1 MRELWSG
8 IRRRANG
15 PAEITA
21 DVIRLIGAL
30 CIPIAAI
37 GWGPLGGV
45 SLAFATGGMVL
56 PRALRVRP
64 GLDIAF
70 GIITLVAVWSS
81 VTDLY
86 VTVKWWDLPVHMVL
100 NGLVAAIGYL
110 LLVHFRIVADADT
123 LPRPVASTTIITTAL
138 GLSFG
143 VFWEMFEWF
152 GKTFIDG
159 EIYVGYTD
167 TIGDLLWGGAGSLF
181 AGLAMPILAARP
193 QRPGP
198 TPDTAA
204 AGRTAAAA
212 SDGEPSRPGA

>member
-70 GIITLVAVWSS
+70 GIVTLVAVWSS

-86 VTVKWWDLPVHMVL
+86 VTVKWWDLPVHAVL
-100 NGLVAAIGYL
+100 NGLVAAVGYL
-110 LLVHFRIVADADT
+110 LLVHFRVVADADT
-123 LPRPVASTTIITTAL
+123 LPRPVLSTTIVTTAL

-152 GKTFIDG
+152 GKNFIDG
-159 EIYVGYTD
+159 DIYVGYTD
-167 TIGDLLWGGAGSLF
+167 SIGDLLWGGIGSLV

-193 QRPGP
+193 TRGEPSRESPAPGR
-198 TPDTAA
+198 ASE
-204 AGRTAAAA
+204 AA
-212 SDGEPSRPGA
+212 SDGQPSRPGA

>member
-45 SLAFATGGMVL
+45 SLAFATGGMVV

-70 GIITLVAVWSS
+70 GIVTLIAVWSS

-86 VTVKWWDLPVHMVL
+86 VTVKWWDLPVHAVL

-110 LLVHFRIVADADT
+110 LLVHFRIVAEADT
-123 LPRPVASTTIITTAL
+123 LPRPVASAAIVTTAL

-152 GKTFIDG
+152 GKNFIDG
-159 EIYVGYTD
+159 DIYVGYTD
-167 TIGDLLWGGAGSLF
+167 SIGDLLWGGIGSLA

-193 QRPGP
+193 QRAGSAPG
-198 TPDTAA
+198 AA
-204 AGRTAAAA
+204 DPGHAAEAA
-212 SDGEPSRPGA
+212 SDGQPSRPGA

>member
-21 DVIRLIGAL
+21 DVLRLIGAL

-45 SLAFATGGMVL
+45 SLAFATGGMVI

-70 GIITLVAVWSS
+70 GIVTLVAVWSS

-123 LPRPVASTTIITTAL
+123 LPRPVVSTSIITTAL

-193 QRPGP
+193 QRAGSSSE
-198 TPDTAA
+198 TAA
-204 AGRTAAAA
+204 AGRTPDAA
-212 SDGEPSRPGA
+212 SDGEPARPGT

>member
-1 MRELWSG
+1 MRELWAG
-8 IRRRANG
+8 ITRRAEG
-15 PAEITA
+15 PAEIAA
-21 DVIRLIGAL
+21 DILRLIGAL

-45 SLAFATGGMVL
+45 SLAFATGGMVV

-70 GIITLVAVWSS
+70 GIVTLIAVWSS

-86 VTVKWWDLPVHMVL
+86 VTVKWWDLPVHAAL

-110 LLVHFRIVADADT
+110 LLVHFRIVADAST
-123 LPRPVASTTIITTAL
+123 LPRPMLSTTIITTAL

-152 GKTFIDG
+152 GKNFIDG
-159 EIYVGYTD
+159 DIYVGYTD
-167 TIGDLLWGGAGSLF
+167 SIGDLLWGGFGSLA
-181 AGLAMPILAARP
+181 AGLLMPWLAARP
-193 QRPGP
+193 ERAGSAPEATAPGRP
-198 TPDTAA
+198 
-204 AGRTAAAA
+204 AAA
-212 SDGEPSRPGA
+212 SESPPPAPTA

>member
-1 MRELWSG
+1 MRELWAG
-8 IRRRANG
+8 ITRRADG

-45 SLAFATGGMVL
+45 SLAFATGGMVI

-70 GIITLVAVWSS
+70 GIVTLVAVWSS

-86 VTVKWWDLPVHMVL
+86 VTVKWWDLPVHAVL

-110 LLVHFRIVADADT
+110 LLVHFRVVADETT
-123 LPRPVASTTIITTAL
+123 LPRPVLSTAIVTTAL

-152 GKTFIDG
+152 GKHYIDG
-159 EIYVGYTD
+159 DIYVGYTD
-167 TIGDLLWGGAGSLF
+167 SIGDLLWGGIGSLA
-181 AGLAMPILAARP
+181 AGLLMPWLDARP
-193 QRPGP
+193 RRTG
-198 TPDTAA
+198 AA
-204 AGRTAAAA
+204 AETTPAGRSAAPEGPPPAPTA
-212 SDGEPSRPGA
+212 

>member
-1 MRELWSG
+1 MADMWEALT
-8 IRRRANG
+8 RRAEG

-21 DVIRLIGAL
+21 DVIRLIAAV

-70 GIITLVAVWSS
+70 GVITLIAVWSS

-86 VTVKWWDLPVHMVL
+86 VTVRWWDLPVHFAL

-110 LLVHFRIVADADT
+110 LLVHFRIVADEQS
-123 LPRPVASTTIITTAL
+123 LPRPVLSATVITTAL

-152 GKTFIDG
+152 GKNFIDG
-159 EIYVGYTD
+159 DIYVGYTD
-167 TIGDLLWGGAGSLF
+167 SIGDLLLGGLGSLL
-181 AGLAMPILAARP
+181 AGLAMPILSAHPRRSAP
-193 QRPGP
+193 ADGS
-198 TPDTAA
+198 
-204 AGRTAAAA
+204 AAAA
-212 SDGEPSRPGA
+212 DRSADGA

>member
-1 MRELWSG
+1 MRELWAG
-8 IRRRANG
+8 ITRRAVG

-21 DVIRLIGAL
+21 DVLRLIGAL

-45 SLAFATGGMVL
+45 SLAFATGGMVV

-70 GIITLVAVWSS
+70 GIVTLVAVWSS

-86 VTVKWWDLPVHMVL
+86 VTVKWWDLPVHAVL

-110 LLVHFRIVADADT
+110 LLVHFRVVADEST
-123 LPRPVASTTIITTAL
+123 LPRPTLSTAIVTTAL
-138 GLSFG
+138 GFSFG

-152 GKTFIDG
+152 GKNFIDG
-159 EIYVGYTD
+159 DIYVGYTD
-167 TIGDLLWGGAGSLF
+167 SIGDLLWGGIGSLA
-181 AGLAMPILAARP
+181 AGLLMPWLDARP
-193 QRPGP
+193 QRAGSPAEATAPVRPATASESPPPAP
-198 TPDTAA
+198 T
-204 AGRTAAAA
+204 G
-212 SDGEPSRPGA
+212 

>member
-45 SLAFATGGMVL
+45 SLAFATGGMVV

-70 GIITLVAVWSS
+70 GIVTLIAVWSS

-86 VTVKWWDLPVHMVL
+86 VTVKWWDLPVHAVL

-110 LLVHFRIVADADT
+110 LLVHFRIVAEADT
-123 LPRPVASTTIITTAL
+123 LPRPVASAAIVTTAL

-152 GKTFIDG
+152 GKNFIDG
-159 EIYVGYTD
+159 DIYVGYTD
-167 TIGDLLWGGAGSLF
+167 SIGDLLWGGIGSLA

-193 QRPGP
+193 QRAGSVPETTGPGRAP
-198 TPDTAA
+198 E
-204 AGRTAAAA
+204 AA
-212 SDGEPSRPGA
+212 SGGQSSRPGA

>member
-1 MRELWSG
+1 MRELWAG
-8 IRRRANG
+8 ITRRAVG

-21 DVIRLIGAL
+21 DVLRLIGAL

-45 SLAFATGGMVL
+45 SLAFATGGMVV

-70 GIITLVAVWSS
+70 GIVTLIAVWSS

-86 VTVKWWDLPVHMVL
+86 VTVKWWDLPVHAVL

-110 LLVHFRIVADADT
+110 LLVHFRVVADEST
-123 LPRPVASTTIITTAL
+123 LPRPTLSTAIVTTAL

-152 GKTFIDG
+152 GKNFID
-159 EIYVGYTD
+159 EDIYVGYTD
-167 TIGDLLWGGAGSLF
+167 SIGDLLWGGIGSLA
-181 AGLAMPILAARP
+181 AGLLMPWLDARP
-193 QRPGP
+193 QRTGSPAEATAPGRP
-198 TPDTAA
+198 
-204 AGRTAAAA
+204 AAA
-212 SDGEPSRPGA
+212 SESPPPAPTA

>member
-1 MRELWSG
+1 MRELWTG
-8 IRRRANG
+8 ITRRAVG

-21 DVIRLIGAL
+21 DVLRLIGAL

-70 GIITLVAVWSS
+70 GIVTLVAVWSS
-81 VTDLY
+81 VTDFY
-86 VTVKWWDLPVHMVL
+86 VTMKWWDLPVHFAL

-110 LLVHFRIVADADT
+110 VLVHFRIVADAST
-123 LPRPVASTTIITTAL
+123 LPRPMLSTAIVTAAL

-152 GKTFIDG
+152 GKNFIDD
-159 EIYVGYTD
+159 EIYVGYD
-167 TIGDLLWGGAGSLF
+167 DSIGDLLWGGVGSLL
-181 AGLAMPILAARP
+181 AGVAMPWLAA
-193 QRPGP
+193 QPGDRESAQ
-198 TPDTAA
+198 TTSDS
-204 AGRTAAAA
+204 RTVRHPR
-212 SDGEPSRPGA
+212 ST

>member
-1 MRELWSG
+1 MRELWAG
-8 IRRRANG
+8 ITRRAEG

-21 DVIRLIGAL
+21 DVLRLIGAL

-45 SLAFATGGMVL
+45 SLAFATGGMVV

-70 GIITLVAVWSS
+70 GIVTLIAVWSS

-86 VTVKWWDLPVHMVL
+86 VTVKWWDLPVHAVL

-110 LLVHFRIVADADT
+110 LLVHFRVVADEST
-123 LPRPVASTTIITTAL
+123 LPRPMLSTTIVTTAL

-143 VFWEMFEWF
+143 VMWEMFEWF
-152 GKTFIDG
+152 GKNFIDD

-167 TIGDLLWGGAGSLF
+167 SIGDLLWGGFGSLAAGLLMPWLAAHPQRAGS
-181 AGLAMPILAARP
+181 ATVTSPTG
-193 QRPGP
+193 GP
-198 TPDTAA
+198 S
-204 AGRTAAAA
+204 AA
-212 SDGEPSRPGA
+212 SESPPPATTA